1 MRRRTAVFPVQG
13 DGAQQFKLRFLRRRA
28 APPRRMRPVA
38 EPGKGKK
45 PGGEGRLVWL
55 DCL

>member
-1 MRRRTAVFPVQG
+1 M
-13 DGAQQFKLRFLRRRA
+13 RRRA